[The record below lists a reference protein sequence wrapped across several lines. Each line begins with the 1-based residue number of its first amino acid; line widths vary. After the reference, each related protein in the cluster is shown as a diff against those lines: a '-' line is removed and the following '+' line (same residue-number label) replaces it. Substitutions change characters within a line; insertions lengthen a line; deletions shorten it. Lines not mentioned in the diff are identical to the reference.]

1 MRLFIAIQLSGKMKE
16 ALLDIQGQ
24 LRRLGVRGN
33 YTPPENLHLT
43 LAFIGEYPGPDSIAD
58 VLETID
64 FRPFELR
71 LKRARLLSPAV
82 VGRAGGQRGPKRPGE
97 AAAPLPG
104 FERHPL

>member
-16 ALLDIQGQ
+16 ALLDMQGQ

-71 LKRARLLSPAV
+71 DVYKRQIVFRTTGKLLTHNLSPSNLV
-82 VGRAGGQRGPKRPGE
+82 TKHLFHGKRCV
-97 AAAPLPG
+97 
-104 FERHPL
+104 